1 MALAQA
7 GMVSVVTS
15 GDNDAPHDLW
25 WNEGNAFRSRLFD
38 AISLLLPSGEKFVI
52 TVASDWL
59 SAQPQSHEPDAQLRL
74 DVQRFI
80 REEVAHSRAHRLYNE
95 RLALHAPA
103 KALEQGIAS
112 AMEEMAHWGLP
123 TRIAF
128 AAAFEYLTALLS
140 VEVIRPRSV
149 WIGDGTAPQ
158 IRLWQWHAQEEIGH
172 RHVMAHIMATNR
184 VGYGRRTISFLAAAL
199 YIGWDLTVSLFIIFR
214 FDIQN
219 RRLNIWRLI
228 SQAATFA
235 VSALPSLLRMV
246 LGCVRYL
253 IVGRPAQ

>member
-1 MALAQA
+1 
-7 GMVSVVTS
+7 MVSTVTR
-15 GDNDAPHDLW
+15 GEDNAPHDLW
-25 WNEGNAFRSRLFD
+25 WNGGDAFRSRLFD

-52 TVASDWL
+52 GVASDWL
-59 SAQPQSHEPDAQLRL
+59 NAQPPSHVPDAELRL

-103 KALEQGIAS
+103 LELERRIAS
-112 AMEEMAHWGLP
+112 AMDEMADWGLP

-128 AAAFEYLTALLS
+128 AAAFEYLTAVLS

-158 IRLWQWHAQEEIGH
+158 IRLWRWHAQEEISH
-172 RHVMAHIMATNR
+172 RHVMAHIMATQR
-184 VGYGRRTISFLAAAL
+184 VGYGRRAISFLAAAL
-199 YIGWDLTVSLFIIFR
+199 YIGWDLTVSLFVIFR

-219 RRLNIWRLI
+219 RRLSIWQLI
-228 SQAATFA
+228 TQAATFA
-235 VSALPSLLRMV
+235 VRALPSFLRMV

-253 IVGRPAQ
+253 IVGRPAR